1 MEMLINGILWYPIFR
16 QTQMVLL
23 ERFVLGVPSR
33 TLHFKPEA
41 EDTQSKAALYLA
53 KEVETQIHKALKDE
67 IHSWL
72 ALSKTWREHFP
83 FGWVLGL
90 KTSKVISPCIADN

>member
-1 MEMLINGILWYPIFR
+1 MEMLINWILWYPIFR

-67 IHSWL
+67 IHS
-72 ALSKTWREHFP
+72 
-83 FGWVLGL
+83 
-90 KTSKVISPCIADN
+90 